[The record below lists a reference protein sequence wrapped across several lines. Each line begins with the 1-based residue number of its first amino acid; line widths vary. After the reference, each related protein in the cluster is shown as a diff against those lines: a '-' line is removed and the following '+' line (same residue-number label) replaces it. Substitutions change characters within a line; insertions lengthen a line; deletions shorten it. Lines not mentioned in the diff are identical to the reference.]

1 MAQSFSMHLIPNPT
15 GHHLSLRFNS
25 VEIFKVNNNGVKF
38 FGKFEKCCS
47 FLPDG
52 ILKWDKVY
60 KIQSGV
66 YLLEVHDENGRIQ
79 QRRNITLTI
88 TVPVSPPVLSQ
99 HCTSHGEIRVSCF
112 TLGEDPEYSWT
123 LNDHPL
129 DRVPVSPPVLSQHCT
144 SHGEIRV
151 SCFTQGEDPEYS
163 WTLNDHPLDRGVAFL
178 SNETQTVILNRNM
191 SGDLTCTARNLVSTA
206 NTTQKVLTCP
216 VFCLIKKKQQ
226 KTGQRT
232 PDGRPE
238 EPQELVYSQVT
249 VVKNKNKIKRQQEPD
264 VVYGEVKISG
274 SSQGVRHTAEG
285 QEDIVYARIRT

>member
-1 MAQSFSMHLIPNPT
+1 MFAL
-15 GHHLSLRFNS
+15 LRLLLVLVAAS
-25 VEIFKVNNNGVKF
+25 QGTAT
-38 FGKFEKCCS
+38 CCDATENKALTQ
-47 FLPDG
+47 FL
-52 ILKWDKVY
+52 
-60 KIQSGV
+60 
-66 YLLEVHDENGRIQ
+66 
-79 QRRNITLTI
+79 
-88 TVPVSPPVLSQ
+88 VSPPVLSQ

-112 TLGEDPEYSWT
+112 TQGEDPEYSWT

-163 WTLNDHPLDRGVAFL
+163 WTLNDHPLDRGVTFL
-178 SNETQTVILNRNM
+178 SNETQTVILSRNI

-216 VFCLIKKKQQ
+216 DKSQDILIPVALGACLLLILLLLAVFCLIKKKQQ
-226 KTGQRT
+226 KTGQKT

-274 SSQGVRHTAEG
+274 SSQGVRDTAEG
-285 QEDIVYARIRT
+285 QEDIVYARIHT